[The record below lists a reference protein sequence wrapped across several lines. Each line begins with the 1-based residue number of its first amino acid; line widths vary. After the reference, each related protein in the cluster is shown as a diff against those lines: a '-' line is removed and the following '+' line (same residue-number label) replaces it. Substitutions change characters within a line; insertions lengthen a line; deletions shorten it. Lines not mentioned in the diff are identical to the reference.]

1 MFDEYEATLEVRR
14 AGRLLVHDALALR
27 ASDGSLA
34 ERLGRFEV
42 LALVSVVGALVRAE
56 SAAIVSTVNARP
68 VARNDELLIAATA
81 LGDEGCVVRI
91 AGTSVERVG
100 RTIRDLLRFV
110 PALLGD
116 DPWARKW

>member
-1 MFDEYEATLEVRR
+1 
-14 AGRLLVHDALALR
+14 
-27 ASDGSLA
+27 
-34 ERLGRFEV
+34 
-42 LALVSVVGALVRAE
+42 
-56 SAAIVSTVNARP
+56 
-68 VARNDELLIAATA
+68 VARADELLIAATA

-100 RTIRDLLRFV
+100 RTVRDLLRFV